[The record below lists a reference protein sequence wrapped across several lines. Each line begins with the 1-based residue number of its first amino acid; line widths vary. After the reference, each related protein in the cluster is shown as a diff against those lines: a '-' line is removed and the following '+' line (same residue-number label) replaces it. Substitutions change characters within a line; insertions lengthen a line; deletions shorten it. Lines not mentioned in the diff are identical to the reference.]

1 MLRARTAMTTAMGRI
16 EASAQVEPLPVFAF
30 FFRRRAR
37 AGRPTPLP
45 RPGPLG
51 NRAGALH
58 AGRRA
63 MGMAELAHV
72 CHHRFATTLH
82 MLALAHGTL
91 KRAPPRGPRLT
102 VRGVGVPPWRPPR
115 GNNDARVGRVGGW
128 PFPEGK
134 CVLGYTPGKGMQPSA
149 TQQHIVGRATSA
161 GT

>member
-1 MLRARTAMTTAMGRI
+1 MAARARPGAVLARQCLQKPDAGLWRDALALRALAGGISAGVSCSARTLRCMTTAMGRI

-72 CHHRFATTLH
+72 CHHRFATTLWLCH
-82 MLALAHGTL
+82 H
-91 KRAPPRGPRLT
+91 
-102 VRGVGVPPWRPPR
+102 
-115 GNNDARVGRVGGW
+115 
-128 PFPEGK
+128 
-134 CVLGYTPGKGMQPSA
+134 
-149 TQQHIVGRATSA
+149 H
-161 GT
+161 